1 METQFRTVGNTII
14 SAIPAILLAL
24 LLLLLAWVVA
34 TIVKKIVIR
43 GGKAAKIPSL
53 FQRSRVADSPDAGIE
68 LLELL
73 GKLAFFLVFLFMIP
87 SIFDALGMTAVSQPI
102 SNMVQSFLEF
112 IPNIIAAGIILFV
125 GWMLAKLAKELVT
138 NILKSMRADR
148 LPHKLGLSK
157 ADTQDAPSFEL
168 SSIMGNIV
176 YVLIIIP
183 VVIAALE
190 VLNIQAISVPAV
202 NMLNMIL
209 SVIPNLIVA
218 VILVMIGVFIAGMI
232 AELVKSLL
240 ASTGMDNLTQKMN
253 ADPMYPSIPRFSL
266 SNAIGE
272 IVRVIIVIFFV
283 VEALNVLNLT
293 VLQMIGSAVIV
304 YLPFLIGAIVILGV
318 GFVLAN
324 FVEGFIVK
332 FTGQPT
338 ALGKILKYV
347 ILIFAVFMTL
357 DQLRLA
363 PSIVNF
369 AFMAIMAGLAIAFA
383 VAFGIGGKG
392 FAARQLEKLDK
403 KIEEEKQKDNSPK
416 GPDREDL
423 KRQNEKQS
431 GTGPADQ
438 ASQDPRQTRPSQHP
452 PSQQRQQQPP
462 AQQRPSQQ
470 KPGQQNPNRTQNM
483 PGTDFTGSKSSLNG
497 GIYSGDNEFIEDD
510 DPVI

>member
-1 METQFRTVGNTII
+1 METQFRTIGNTII

-34 TIVKKIVIR
+34 TIAKKIVIR

-53 FQRSRVADSPDAGIE
+53 FQRSRIADSSEGGIE
-68 LLELL
+68 ILELL

-102 SNMVQSFLEF
+102 SNMVQSFLAF

-125 GWMLAKLAKELVT
+125 GWMLAKLAKELVS
-138 NILKSMRADR
+138 NILKSLKTDR
-148 LPHKLGLSK
+148 LPQKFGLDKSG
-157 ADTQDAPSFEL
+157 TQDTPSFEL
-168 SSIMGNIV
+168 SSIVGNIV
-176 YVLIIIP
+176 YVLVIIP

-190 VLNIQAISVPAV
+190 ALNIQAISVPAV

-209 SVIPNLIVA
+209 GVIPNLVVA
-218 VILVMIGVFIAGMI
+218 VILVMIGVVIARMI

-266 SNAIGE
+266 SNVIGE
-272 IVRVIIVIFFV
+272 IVRAIIVIFFV

-293 VLQMIGSAVIV
+293 VLQMIGSAVII

-338 ALGKILKYV
+338 ALGKVLKYV
-347 ILIFAVFMTL
+347 ILVFAVFMTL

-416 GPDREDL
+416 GPDREKL
-423 KRQNEKQS
+423 ESQNEKQTDA
-431 GTGPADQ
+431 GATDQ
-438 ASQDPRQTRPSQHP
+438 TSQDPRQARPSHHP
-452 PSQQRQQQPP
+452 PSQQRQQQPSK
-462 AQQRPSQQ
+462 QRPSQQ
-470 KPGQQNPNRTQNM
+470 KPGHQNPNRTQNA
-483 PGTDFTGSKSSLNG
+483 PGTDFTGTKSSLNG
-497 GIYSGDNEFIEDD
+497 GLYSGENEFNEDD